1 MNWSYAFAPLGKLSK
16 GQTVDKITIS
26 RVYSLYLTQR
36 STPVKLNTVYVML
49 IQRKLDC
56 GYNILA

>member
-1 MNWSYAFAPLGKLSK
+1 MNWSYTFATLGKLSK
-16 GQTVDKITIS
+16 GQTVDKIIIS

-49 IQRKLDC
+49 I
-56 GYNILA
+56 

>member
-16 GQTVDKITIS
+16 GQTVDKIIIS
-26 RVYSLYLTQR
+26 RVYSLYLTQG

-49 IQRKLDC
+49 I
-56 GYNILA
+56 